1 MTESDYF
8 LFHLKVLLGFYRPLP
23 LVAAHVSLSILG
35 GLILERLQQFWGDFA
50 LSYALILTTILWF
63 LDTVFTVWISL
74 RDGEFSPG
82 ELARSCGKWL
92 LWVSILFVAYSV
104 ALLDSNLGFVGKT
117 MEMSVLLTQG
127 LFVVR
132 GAARL
137 LNNPLA
143 DQLLKIFQGR
153 LEQRLQEILNDLS
166 TARQQADQA
175 QAEFQQIR
183 LVTEELHAHK
193 SVVEE
198 RLSRLEQPPQFY
210 PGKSNEPVH

>member
-1 MTESDYF
+1 MTDSDYF
-8 LFHLKVLLGFYRPLP
+8 LFHLKVLLGFYRPAP
-23 LVAAHVSLSILG
+23 LLAVHLSLSLLG
-35 GLILERLQQFWGDFA
+35 GLLLERLQQFWGDFA

-63 LDTVFTVWISL
+63 LDTLFTVWISL

-104 ALLDSNLGFVGKT
+104 GQLDTNLGFIGKT

-132 GAARL
+132 GAAKL

-143 DQLLKIFQGR
+143 DQLLRIFQGR

-166 TARQQADQA
+166 QARQMADQT
-175 QAEFQQIR
+175 QVEFQQIR
-183 LVTEELHAHK
+183 AVTDELHAHK
-193 SVVEE
+193 ALVEE
-198 RLSRLEQPPQFY
+198 RLARLEQSKE
-210 PGKSNEPVH
+210 KSYESAH

>member
-1 MTESDYF
+1 MTDSDYF
-8 LFHLKVLLGFYRPLP
+8 LFHLKVLLGFYRPAP
-23 LVAAHVSLSILG
+23 LLAVHLSLSLLG
-35 GLILERLQQFWGDFA
+35 GLLLERLQQFWGDFA

-63 LDTVFTVWISL
+63 LDTLFTVWISL

-104 ALLDSNLGFVGKT
+104 GQLDTNLGFIGKT

-132 GAARL
+132 GAAKL

-143 DQLLKIFQGR
+143 DQLLRIFQGR
-153 LEQRLQEILNDLS
+153 LEQKLQEILNDLS
-166 TARQQADQA
+166 QARQMADQT
-175 QAEFQQIR
+175 QVEFQQIR
-183 LVTEELHAHK
+183 AVTDELHAHK
-193 SVVEE
+193 ALVEE
-198 RLSRLEQPPQFY
+198 RLARLEQSKE
-210 PGKSNEPVH
+210 KSYESAH